1 MKRILALGICAL
13 FIACNSSTKKTT
25 ETDTSSAVMSDTTPV
40 VSNADTINIT
50 GETAPQTAPAEVSS
64 SPAAKPVEKPVEK
77 PAKVAEAAKA
87 PAAEK
92 QVQAPDNSAE
102 AKKGEALITK
112 SDCFACHKVQEKL
125 LGPAYK
131 DVAAKYANN
140 KANVDYLVA
149 KIKNGGSGVWGAIP
163 MAPHPALSDE
173 DARAM
178 VQYVLS
184 IK

>member
-13 FIACNSSTKKTT
+13 FIACNSSTEKTT
-25 ETDTSSAVMSDTTPV
+25 ETDTSSVVISEISDTTPV

-64 SPAAKPVEKPVEK
+64 SPAAKPVEKP
-77 PAKVAEAAKA
+77 AKVAEAAKA

-92 QVQAPDNSAE
+92 PVQAPDNSAE
-102 AKKGEALITK
+102 AKKGEALIAK

-131 DVAAKYANN
+131 EVAAKYANN
-140 KANVDYLVA
+140 KANVDYLVG

-163 MAPHPALSDE
+163 MAPHPALSED

-184 IK
+184 LK